1 MKLWKSCCFKPL
13 GMKNTFVFD
22 YEKHHDTVS
31 QTYKASKLW
40 LAFDHLDLVYGD
52 KNIYS
57 TARDLLKFDLAT
69 YSNHFLAQN

>member
-1 MKLWKSCCFKPL
+1 MRYHEAMDKLLFKPL

-31 QTYKASKLW
+31 QTYKANRLR

-57 TARDLLKFDLAT
+57 GFNKTIFQSFSQSR
-69 YSNHFLAQN
+69 N